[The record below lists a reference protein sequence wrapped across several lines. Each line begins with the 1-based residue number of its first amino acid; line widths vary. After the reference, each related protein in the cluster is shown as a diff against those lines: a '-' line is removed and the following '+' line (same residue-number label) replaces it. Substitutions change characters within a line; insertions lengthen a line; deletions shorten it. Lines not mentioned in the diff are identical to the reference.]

1 MKAVISQ
8 RLLSTPDGNGRRA
21 AVEILLNTPLMSE
34 LMKKGDIHEMK
45 ELVKKSRE
53 QGMITFDDAIF
64 EFIKAGEV
72 TVEEGMRN
80 ADSVN
85 DLRLKLKLAEGGDLT
100 GEDPNAGGDLG
111 LKDADDESYKL
122 AS

>member
-1 MKAVISQ
+1 MATVVVL
-8 RLLSTPDGNGRRA
+8 RW
-21 AVEILLNTPLMSE
+21 LNTPLMSE

-85 DLRLKLKLAEGGDLT
+85 DLRLKLKLAEGGAI
-100 GEDPNAGGDLG
+100 EDESSEEEGAVGGLS
-111 LKDADDESYKL
+111 LKDADDDSYKL

>member
-1 MKAVISQ
+1 
-8 RLLSTPDGNGRRA
+8 
-21 AVEILLNTPLMSE
+21 
-34 LMKKGDIHEMK
+34 MK

-100 GEDPNAGGDLG
+100 GEDPNANKDLS
-111 LKDADDESYKL
+111 LKDADDDSYKL